1 MFHFWVQFTRES
13 CILGAIRA
21 GKIVWGDGK
30 WK

>member
-21 GKIVWGDGK
+21 GKIVWRDGK
-30 WK
+30 